1 MLRAMTATTL
11 VFLIA
16 SSALAEDSGFLTD
29 YSKLAPG
36 GEYGFTRVY
45 SAPGAADAIARFGQ
59 VMIDQPTFVISPDSK
74 YKGVKPSD
82 ITSVGEALRAA
93 VIEGV
98 ESRFKVVDE
107 AGDGAILMSWAV
119 SNIRLDKARRGL
131 LTYTPVGAVAYG
143 AKTLASDVI
152 DKTRAFDL
160 VFEVELTDAQTDEVL
175 FALVYAPTSAG
186 EEAKWGDVQALATG
200 VGQRLGC
207 RLMNARLPEQ
217 DRENCLDIPISP
229 PSTNG

>member
-1 MLRAMTATTL
+1 MTAAAL

-16 SSALAEDSGFLTD
+16 SSARAEDSGFLTD

-36 GEYGFTRVY
+36 GDYGFTRAY

-59 VMIDQPTFVISPDSK
+59 VMIDQPSFVISPDSK
-74 YKGVKPSD
+74 YRGVKPSD
-82 ITSVGEALRAA
+82 INSVGEALRTA

-98 ESRFKVVDE
+98 ESRFKVVDK
-107 AGDGAILMSWAV
+107 AGDGAIVMSWAV
-119 SNIRLDKARRGL
+119 SNIRLNKAKRGL

-160 VFEVELTDAQTDEVL
+160 VFEVELTDALTDEVL
-175 FALVYAPTSAG
+175 FALVYAPTEVG
-186 EEAKWGDVQALATG
+186 EEAKWGDVQLLATG
-200 VGQRLGC
+200 LGQRLGC
-207 RLMNARLPEQ
+207 RLMNARLPKQ
-217 DRENCLDIPISP
+217 DRENCLAIPVSP
-229 PSTNG
+229 PPSDG